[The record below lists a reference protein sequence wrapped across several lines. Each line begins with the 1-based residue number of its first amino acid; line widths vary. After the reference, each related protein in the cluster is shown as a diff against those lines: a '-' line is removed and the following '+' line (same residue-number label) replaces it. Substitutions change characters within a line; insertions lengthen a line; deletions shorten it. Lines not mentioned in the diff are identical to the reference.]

1 MAIEHPLCGLQ
12 CWIIRKELDTWGV
25 GRGFDGN
32 ICGAVTVIGRGDR
45 EYGFENS
52 RDFGREERKG

>member
-1 MAIEHPLCGLQ
+1 LRG
-12 CWIIRKELDTWGV
+12 WIIREELGTWGV

-52 RDFGREERKG
+52 LDFGREERKG